1 MTLTKR
7 HRLTAFLVA
16 LLLHA
21 LLAYAW
27 ITHRKTTQETA
38 IQPGIAGVTVSLA
51 SAGDLLDAMEAASQQ
66 TTYEETPDDA
76 SDEPHEPLD
85 EVPEEVVEETI
96 EEVVEVPV
104 ETEPEHEPEPEP
116 EPTPEPVQQ
125 PIPEPKP
132 KPKPKPKPEPESRPA
147 PKPVPTEQPQPEP
160 KKVAP
165 TPSPE
170 VVDTTADIQGQSEQV
185 TDTPAEQSST
195 AGANTQGQ
203 EQIVDTGGD
212 PAAEANY
219 YAQLSRYLAQHKR
232 YPMAARR
239 QRREGVA
246 EVEFTINRQ
255 GQVLNARIVRSSGHT
270 MLDQEV
276 LEMLTRA
283 APMPSFTSSINQNQL
298 VITLPVSFTLR

>member
-1 MTLTKR
+1 MFKQ
-7 HRLTAFLVA
+7 AFKSLHERSWIDSTLVA

-27 ITHRKTTQETA
+27 NTHRKSTQETA
-38 IQPGIAGVTVSLA
+38 LQPGIAGVTVSLA
-51 SAGDLLDAMEAASQQ
+51 SASDLLDAMEAASQQ

-85 EVPEEVVEETI
+85 EVPEEVVDETI
-96 EEVVEVPV
+96 DEAVEVPV
-104 ETEPEHEPEPEP
+104 EAEPEP
-116 EPTPEPVQQ
+116 
-125 PIPEPKP
+125 
-132 KPKPKPKPEPESRPA
+132 RPA

-165 TPSPE
+165 TPSTK
-170 VVDTTADIQGQSEQV
+170 VMDTTADIQGQSEQI

-212 PAAEANY
+212 PAAEVNY

-246 EVEFTINRQ
+246 EVKFTINRQ
-255 GQVLNARIVRSSGHT
+255 GQVLNARIVRSSGHA

-283 APMPSFTSSINQNQL
+283 APMPSFPPSINQNQL
-298 VITLPVSFTLR
+298 VITLPVSFGLR

>member
-27 ITHRKTTQETA
+27 INHRKTTQETA

-66 TTYEETPDDA
+66 TIYEETPDDA

-85 EVPEEVVEETI
+85 EVPEDAVEETI

-104 ETEPEHEPEPEP
+104 ETEPEP

-132 KPKPKPKPEPESRPA
+132 KPEPEPRPA

-160 KKVAP
+160 NKVAP

-219 YAQLSRYLAQHKR
+219 YAQLSRHLAQHKR

-255 GQVLNARIVRSSGHT
+255 GQVLNARIVRSSGHA

-283 APMPSFTSSINQNQL
+283 APMPSFPSSINQNQL
-298 VITLPVSFTLR
+298 VITLPVSFSLR

>member
-85 EVPEEVVEETI
+85 EVPEDVVEETI

-104 ETEPEHEPEPEP
+104 ETEPEP

-132 KPKPKPKPEPESRPA
+132 KPEPEPRPA

-160 KKVAP
+160 NKVAP

-255 GQVLNARIVRSSGHT
+255 GQVLNARIVRSSGHA

-283 APMPSFTSSINQNQL
+283 APMPSFPSSINQNQL
-298 VITLPVSFTLR
+298 VITLPVSFSLR

>member
-66 TTYEETPDDA
+66 TTYEESSDDA

-85 EVPEEVVEETI
+85 EVPEDVVEETI

-104 ETEPEHEPEPEP
+104 ETEPEP

-132 KPKPKPKPEPESRPA
+132 KPEPEPRPA

-239 QRREGVA
+239 QRREGIA

-255 GQVLNARIVRSSGHT
+255 GQVLNARIVRSSGHA

-283 APMPSFTSSINQNQL
+283 APMPSFPSSINQNQL
-298 VITLPVSFTLR
+298 VITLPVSFSLR

>member
-1 MTLTKR
+1 MILTKR
-7 HRLTAFLVA
+7 HRLSAFLVA

-27 ITHRKTTQETA
+27 IAHRKSTPETA
-38 IQPGIAGVTVSLA
+38 LQPGIAGVTVSLA
-51 SAGDLLDAMEAASQQ
+51 SAGDLLDAMEDASQQ
-66 TTYEETPDDA
+66 PTNEEILED
-76 SDEPHEPLD
+76 SSEEPNEPLD
-85 EVPEEVVEETI
+85 EVPEESVEETT
-96 EEVVEVPV
+96 EEFVEV
-104 ETEPEHEPEPEP
+104 TIEPEPEVEPEPEP
-116 EPTPEPVQQ
+116 EPTPTPVQQ
-125 PIPEPKP
+125 PTPEPKP
-132 KPKPKPKPEPESRPA
+132 KPEPTPRPVPKPEPEPQ
-147 PKPVPTEQPQPEP
+147 PKPEP
-160 KKVAP
+160 KKVTP

-170 VVDTTADIQGQSEQV
+170 VVDTTADIQGKSEKI

-239 QRREGVA
+239 QRREGIA
-246 EVEFTINRQ
+246 EVEFTLNRE
-255 GQVLNARIVRSSGHT
+255 GQVLNARILKSSGHA

-276 LEMLTRA
+276 LEMLSRA
-283 APMPSFTSSINQNQL
+283 APMPSFPSSINQNQL
-298 VITLPVSFTLR
+298 VITLPVSFSLRN

>member
-76 SDEPHEPLD
+76 SDEAHEPLD
-85 EVPEEVVEETI
+85 EVPEEVVEGTI
-96 EEVVEVPV
+96 EEVLEVPV
-104 ETEPEHEPEPEP
+104 EAEP

-132 KPKPKPKPEPESRPA
+132 KPEPEPRPA

-160 KKVAP
+160 NKVAP

-185 TDTPAEQSST
+185 TDKPAEQSST

-203 EQIVDTGGD
+203 EQVVDTGGD

-255 GQVLNARIVRSSGHT
+255 GQVLSSRIVRSSGHA

-283 APMPSFTSSINQNQL
+283 TPMPSFPSSINQNQL
-298 VITLPVSFTLR
+298 VITLPVSFSLR

>member
-1 MTLTKR
+1 MILTKR

-27 ITHRKTTQETA
+27 ITHRKSTQETA

-66 TTYEETPDDA
+66 TTHEETPDDA
-76 SDEPHEPLD
+76 SDEPHESLD
-85 EVPEEVVEETI
+85 EVPEEIVEETI

-104 ETEPEHEPEPEP
+104 EAEPEPLPKP
-116 EPTPEPVQQ
+116 EPTP
-125 PIPEPKP
+125 
-132 KPKPKPKPEPESRPA
+132 RPA
-147 PKPVPTEQPQPEP
+147 PKSVPTEQPQSEP
-160 KKVAP
+160 KKVTP

-170 VVDTTADIQGQSEQV
+170 VVDTTADIQGQREQI

-255 GQVLNARIVRSSGHT
+255 GQVLSSRIVRSSGHA

-283 APMPSFTSSINQNQL
+283 APMPGFPSSINQNQL
-298 VITLPVSFTLR
+298 IITLPVSFSLR

>member
-1 MTLTKR
+1 MILTKR
-7 HRLTAFLVA
+7 HRLSAFFIA
-16 LLLHA
+16 ILLHA
-21 LLAYAW
+21 LVAYAW
-27 ITHRKTTQETA
+27 IASRKTPQETA
-38 IQPGIAGVTVSLA
+38 LQPGIAGVTVSLA

-66 TTYEETPDDA
+66 PTNEDILEDFSEEPNETF
-76 SDEPHEPLD
+76 D
-85 EVPEEVVEETI
+85 EVPEESVEETT
-96 EEVVEVPV
+96 EEVVDV
-104 ETEPEHEPEPEP
+104 TIEPEPEVEQESEP
-116 EPTPEPVQQ
+116 EPTPTPVQQ
-125 PIPEPKP
+125 PTPEPKP
-132 KPKPKPKPEPESRPA
+132 KPEPTPRPVPKPEPEP
-147 PKPVPTEQPQPEP
+147 QPQPKPEP
-160 KKVAP
+160 KKVIP

-170 VVDTTADIQGQSEQV
+170 ALDTTADIQGQSEQV

-246 EVEFTINRQ
+246 EVEFTLNRQ
-255 GQVLNARIVRSSGHT
+255 GQVLNARIVRSSGHA

-283 APMPSFTSSINQNQL
+283 APMPSFPSSINQNQL
-298 VITLPVSFTLR
+298 VITLPVSFSLRN